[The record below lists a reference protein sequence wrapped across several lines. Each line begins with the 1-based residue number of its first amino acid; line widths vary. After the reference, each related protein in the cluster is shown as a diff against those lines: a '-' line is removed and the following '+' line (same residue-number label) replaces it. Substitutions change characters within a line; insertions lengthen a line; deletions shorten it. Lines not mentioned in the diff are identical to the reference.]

1 MLDNIQNRS
10 GQLLR
15 EYIFCQIHSRPRNC
29 LCPVMIPAYE
39 FNSETM
45 SFVKLNSHFKIF
57 VNHSQNSALGFFNDL
72 NNIIHNISQL
82 KFEFD
87 KYILIVNTFW
97 ADILVYFTSLST
109 SPCLYLA
116 LKPNISCHAAELHWH
131 FSQSRNLEFQT
142 PHILKDA
149 VEFQK
154 ELLEK
159 ETHFFLIMCHSS
171 KSVGWISLPIM
182 KIHSPYTP
190 KYFFMHSRFVN

>member
-1 MLDNIQNRS
+1 
-10 GQLLR
+10 
-15 EYIFCQIHSRPRNC
+15 
-29 LCPVMIPAYE
+29 MIPAYE

-116 LKPNISCHAAELHWH
+116 LKPNFSCHAAELH
-131 FSQSRNLEFQT
+131 
-142 PHILKDA
+142 
-149 VEFQK
+149 
-154 ELLEK
+154 
-159 ETHFFLIMCHSS
+159 
-171 KSVGWISLPIM
+171 
-182 KIHSPYTP
+182 
-190 KYFFMHSRFVN
+190 